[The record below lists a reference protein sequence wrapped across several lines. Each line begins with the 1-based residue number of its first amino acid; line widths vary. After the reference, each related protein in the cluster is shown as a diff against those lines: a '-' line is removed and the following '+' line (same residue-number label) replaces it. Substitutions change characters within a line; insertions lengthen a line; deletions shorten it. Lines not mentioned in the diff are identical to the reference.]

1 MKIAFFHGLESPPVS
16 EKNEVLKKYFKNIY
30 APHMVYG
37 SSNCFE
43 KTLKEV
49 ESQKPDLLI
58 GSSMGGWFAYCIST
72 LTGIPTLL
80 FNPAVHSRT
89 IEPIVRIGR
98 KKSIHTVV
106 LGTQDNVISASDT
119 KEWIK
124 KEAIGHFSTYNE
136 KMGHRLPIEI
146 FEKWIVEIDFRLNE
160 EWSTESPGNEP
171 DWSFLPEEVMEN
183 LVPTFLSARPT
194 SGSLTVEN
202 ERESKLVKEICESN
216 TEEDVKFAILAD
228 EKPYMIFHD
237 WLKTRG
243 LHPNINMLRSMWED
257 EKESGIEYIKKL
269 KEKIRRNRPYQDF
282 PYVKKLKEIEPSD
295 FSFPSGHAFG
305 AYHIAHHLSKEY
317 PHLSQPLLDLAKRIA
332 ESRVR
337 AGVHYP
343 SDIEAGRLLALMK
356 FNGANM

>member
-1 MKIAFFHGLESPPVS
+1 MKIAFFHGLESPPIS

-30 APHMVYG
+30 APHMLYG

-80 FNPAVHSRT
+80 FNPAFHSRKMDPV
-89 IEPIVRIGR
+89 IRVGR

-106 LGTQDNVISASDT
+106 LGAQDNVISASDT
-119 KEWIK
+119 REWIK
-124 KEAIGHFSTYNE
+124 KEGIGHFSIYNE
-136 KMGHRLPIEI
+136 KMGHRIPIEI
-146 FEKWIVEIDFRLNE
+146 FEKWILEIDFRLNE

-171 DWSFLPEEVMEN
+171 DWSFLPEEVIEN
-183 LVPTFLSARPT
+183 LVPNFLSSRPT

-216 TEEDVKFAILAD
+216 TEGDIKFALLAD
-228 EKPYMIFHD
+228 EQPYLIFYD
-237 WLKTRG
+237 WLKIRG
-243 LHPNINMLRSMWED
+243 FSPDINMLRRLWKD
-257 EKESGIEYIKKL
+257 EKESGLEYIKKL

-282 PYVKKLKEIEPSD
+282 PDIKKLKGIEPSD

-305 AYHIAHHLSKEY
+305 AYYIAHNLSKEY
-317 PHLSQPLLDLAKRIA
+317 PHLSQPILDLAKRIA

-356 FNGANM
+356 FNGAIM